1 MKPIRNPSILSLFQ
15 TPQHPCPGAPN
26 EMCPWPETLEGFH
39 ELGFCGGFEVFDVSA
54 SETGAFLHGFEE
66 VALRG
71 EESVVA
77 LVVDYGV

>member
-1 MKPIRNPSILSLFQ
+1 
-15 TPQHPCPGAPN
+15 
-26 EMCPWPETLEGFH
+26 
-39 ELGFCGGFEVFDVSA
+39 LGFCGGFEVFDVSA
-54 SETGAFLHGFEE
+54 SETGAFLHGFKE